1 MSRSLRAGALLGCL
15 LLVPTLVHAQ
25 AQASI
30 AGIVRDTSGAVL
42 PGVTIEA
49 SSPELIER
57 VRSAVTDGSGQY
69 RIENL
74 RPGAYTVTFTLPGF
88 ATVKREGIEL
98 TGTFVATVNADM
110 RVGALEE
117 TITVS
122 GETPVVDVQSTTRQ
136 QVLSKD
142 IISAIPSG

>member
-49 SSPELIER
+49 SSPELIEK
-57 VRSAVTDGSGQY
+57 VRSAITDASGQY

-74 RPGAYTVTFTLPGF
+74 RPGACEEHLREAQSERAHSGGERRAAARHHPHRIDIPVLPEVTRHYLYL
-88 ATVKREGIEL
+88 GIESL
-98 TGTFVATVNADM
+98 GGRGQGYAHNGGVRCLD
-110 RVGALEE
+110 L
-117 TITVS
+117 
-122 GETPVVDVQSTTRQ
+122 
-136 QVLSKD
+136 
-142 IISAIPSG
+142 